1 MFRSHSICIQQKL
14 ISLDSPMIMGILNI
28 TPDSFFPD
36 SRVSSTD
43 QALETANKMLKEGA
57 DILDIGGYSSRPG
70 AEEIS
75 EEEEKNRVIP
85 IIEAISSSFPHAIL
99 SIDSFRSSVAKEA
112 IAAGA
117 HIINDISGGDGD
129 SKMFS
134 TVKNLNVPYILMH
147 MQGTPQTMQNQPSY
161 ENVTQ
166 EVFKSLSLKI
176 TQLRK
181 IGVNDIIIDPG
192 FGFGKTSEHNYQLL
206 QQLEYFHSL
215 NCPLLVGISRK
226 SMIYREL
233 EISAN
238 DSLNG
243 TTVLNTIAIQKGASF
258 LRVHDVKEAKEIILL
273 TRKTTS

>member
-1 MFRSHSICIQQKL
+1 
-14 ISLDSPMIMGILNI
+14 MIMGILNI